1 MEFYGNKGEN
11 GTVGLRLSL
20 YIALWGPQE
29 KREFSLSVAGK
40 KKLEMIQFKGFY
52 FDF

>member
-1 MEFYGNKGEN
+1 MEFCGNKGEN

-29 KREFSLSVAGK
+29 KREFSLSVA
-40 KKLEMIQFKGFY
+40 L
-52 FDF
+52 